1 LWSKTYGGT
10 GYDYGFSVVQTSD
23 GGYALAGFTNSFGSG
38 KPDFLLVKT
47 DSSGNQLWRKTYGGN
62 GDDEAVSVVQTGDGG
77 YAIAGSTMSY
87 GAGDRD
93 FWLVRTDSSGNEL
106 WSKTYG
112 GAGSDGVESMVL
124 TSDGGYALACYTSSF
139 GAGSFD
145 AWLVRTDSSGNQL
158 WSKTYGGTVNDYA
171 SSIVLASDGGYALAG
186 FACSFGAGIYD
197 FWLIKVA
204 STVVQPPTFSPVGG
218 TYVSVQTVTI
228 SCSTSGATVRYTTD
242 GSEPSATSTL
252 YSGPFEVSSSMV
264 VKARAFKD
272 GLVDSDTATATYTID
287 IVTPSPNGS
296 AVSSAVMYAAIITLV
311 AAIVVVV
318 ILLLRESKHA
328 SSSKQY
334 KAKPKLKKN

>member
-1 LWSKTYGGT
+1 MANRVLLNAMLMFFLISVLLLSVLQVFGSPSDGLMEWSKTYGGT
-10 GYDYGFSVVQTSD
+10 SADGVQSMVLTGD
-23 GGYALAGFTNSFGSG
+23 GGYALAG
-38 KPDFLLVKT
+38 D
-47 DSSGNQLWRKTYGGN
+47 
-62 GDDEAVSVVQTGDGG
+62 
-77 YAIAGSTMSY
+77 TMSF
-87 GAGDRD
+87 GAGDSD

-112 GAGSDGVESMVL
+112 G
-124 TSDGGYALACYTSSF
+124 TGY
-139 GAGSFD
+139 D
-145 AWLVRTDSSGNQL
+145 
-158 WSKTYGGTVNDYA
+158 YGFSVVQT
-171 SSIVLASDGGYALAG
+171 SDGGYALAG